1 MPVIPIGPREIE
13 AKVALKTVCVH
24 EQLADAPNSLAAA
37 FYSHLIVRQCL
48 FRWRHCWEPSPLM
61 PLHIG
66 FAAEPLR
73 ALLALVLRLR
83 MSAVTLVGGLDVASI
98 AE

>member
-1 MPVIPIGPREIE
+1 
-13 AKVALKTVCVH
+13 
-24 EQLADAPNSLAAA
+24 
-37 FYSHLIVRQCL
+37 
-48 FRWRHCWEPSPLM
+48 M